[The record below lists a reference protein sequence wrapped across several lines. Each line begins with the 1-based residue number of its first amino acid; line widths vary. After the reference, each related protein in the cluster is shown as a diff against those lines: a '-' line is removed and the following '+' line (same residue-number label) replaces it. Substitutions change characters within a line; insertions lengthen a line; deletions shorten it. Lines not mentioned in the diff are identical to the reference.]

1 MAALAGCGNVCS
13 FRVLN
18 GARAVSDLMT
28 WQNVFDLLGEGK
40 GNRTQSVL
48 MRCRAVLSRS
58 SGQEMN

>member
-48 MRCRAVLSRS
+48 I
-58 SGQEMN
+58 